1 MNKMEW
7 KRRTYIEGTVE
18 AQISSFTGEGETT
31 EYHVLLSVTNNHL
44 SFAEQFQ
51 ALQQAYSRCLG
62 SELNAGA
69 VAVFRR
75 YFLSDVANQADWVTV
90 WECEQTQCALSLLQ
104 QAPLNGTK
112 VSLWAWLVTNTS
124 ITTEM
129 NGMVLARR
137 GEYTHMWTAGAYNKA
152 SNAEYQTRLLLND
165 YVMQLMAKGCT
176 LAKDCIRTWFFVQN
190 VDVNYAGVVKARKEV
205 FLTQNL
211 TEETHYIASTGIE
224 GRSADPSV
232 LVTMDTYAIQGLLP
246 DQIQFLYAPSHLN
259 PTYEY
264 GVTFE
269 RGTAV
274 TYGDRKQIFIS
285 GTASI
290 DNRGEIVAPGDIINQ
305 AKRMME
311 NVEVLLA
318 EAGATWKDVM
328 QAIVYLRDPAD
339 YQVVSDFLTE
349 EYPGLPCLLVH
360 APVCRPGWLCET
372 ECIAVIP
379 VSNEIY
385 APF

>member
-1 MNKMEW
+1 
-7 KRRTYIEGTVE
+7 
-18 AQISSFTGEGETT
+18 
-31 EYHVLLSVTNNHL
+31 
-44 SFAEQFQ
+44 
-51 ALQQAYSRCLG
+51 
-62 SELNAGA
+62 
-69 VAVFRR
+69 
-75 YFLSDVANQADWVTV
+75 
-90 WECEQTQCALSLLQ
+90 
-104 QAPLNGTK
+104 
-112 VSLWAWLVTNTS
+112 
-124 ITTEM
+124 
-129 NGMVLARR
+129 
-137 GEYTHMWTAGAYNKA
+137 
-152 SNAEYQTRLLLND
+152 
-165 YVMQLMAKGCT
+165 
-176 LAKDCIRTWFFVQN
+176 
-190 VDVNYAGVVKARKEV
+190 
-205 FLTQNL
+205 
-211 TEETHYIASTGIE
+211 
-224 GRSADPSV
+224 
-232 LVTMDTYAIQGLLP
+232 MDTYAVQGLLP

-269 RGTAV
+269 RGTTV

-290 DNRGEIVAPGDIINQ
+290 DNRGEIVAPGNIINQ

-311 NVEVLLA
+311 NVEALLA

-339 YQVVSDFLTE
+339 YQVVSDFLVE

-360 APVCRPGWLCET
+360 APVCRSGWLCET

>member
-1 MNKMEW
+1 MEYR
-7 KRRTYIEGTVE
+7 KKQYTDRATV
-18 AQISSFTGEGETT
+18 AQISTFTGRGGTT
-31 EYHVLLSVTNNHL
+31 EYHLLLNGTDPAL
-44 SFAEQFQ
+44 SFAEQ
-51 ALQQAYSRCLG
+51 LQNLQRTYAAIVEE
-62 SELNAGA
+62 ELPDTAT
-69 VAVFRR
+69 AVFRR
-75 YFLSDVANQADWVTV
+75 YFLSDAANQADWVTA
-90 WECEQTQCALSLLQ
+90 WECEQTPCALSLLQ

-112 VSLWAWLVTNTS
+112 VALWAWLVTNTS
-124 ITTEM
+124 VTTEM

-246 DQIQFLYAPSHLN
+246 NQIQFLYAPSHLN

-290 DNRGEIVAPGDIINQ
+290 DNRGEIVAPGNIINQ
-305 AKRMME
+305 VKRMME
-311 NVEVLLA
+311 NVEALLA

-328 QAIVYLRDPAD
+328 QSIVYLRDPAD
-339 YQVVSDFLTE
+339 SHVVSDFFAE

-385 APF
+385 SPF

>member
-1 MNKMEW
+1 MEW
-7 KRRTYIEGTVE
+7 KRVTYLEGAVE
-18 AQISSFTGEGETT
+18 AQISTFTEKGGTT
-31 EYHVLLSVTNNHL
+31 EHHVLLSVINNNL

-51 ALQQAYSRCLG
+51 SLQQAYACCLEN
-62 SELNAGA
+62 ELQDGA

-75 YFLSDVANQADWVTV
+75 YFLSDAANQADWVMA
-90 WECEQTQCALSLLQ
+90 WECEQTQCALSILQ

-112 VSLWAWLVTNTS
+112 VAFWTWLVTNTS
-124 ITTEM
+124 VETDM

-137 GEYTHMWTAGAYNKA
+137 GIYTYMWTAGAYNKA
-152 SNAEYQTRLLLND
+152 STSEYQTRLLLND
-165 YVMQLMAKGCT
+165 YVMQLMTRGCT

-246 DQIQFLYAPSHLN
+246 EQIQFLYAPSHLN

-274 TYGDRKQIFIS
+274 SFGDRKQIFLS

-290 DNRGEIVAPGDIINQ
+290 DNRGEIVAPGDIISQ

-311 NVEVLLA
+311 NIEVLLA
-318 EAGATWKDVM
+318 EAGATWKDTM

-339 YQVVSDFLTE
+339 YRMISDFFSS
-349 EYPGLPCLLVH
+349 EYPDWPYLLVH

-372 ECIAVIP
+372 ECIAVVP
-379 VSNEIY
+379 ASNEKY
-385 APF
+385 SPF

>member
-1 MNKMEW
+1 MEW
-7 KRRTYIEGTVE
+7 KRVTYLEGAVE
-18 AQISSFTGEGETT
+18 AQISTFTGKGGTT
-31 EYHVLLSVTNNHL
+31 EHHVMLSVINDNL

-51 ALQQAYSRCLG
+51 SLQQAYACCLEK
-62 SELNAGA
+62 ELQDGA

-75 YFLSDVANQADWVTV
+75 YFLSDVANQADWVMA
-90 WECEQTQCALSLLQ
+90 WECEQTQCALSILQ

-112 VSLWAWLVTNTS
+112 VAFWTWLVTNTS
-124 ITTEM
+124 VETDM

-137 GEYTHMWTAGAYNKA
+137 GIYTHMWTAGAYNKA
-152 SNAEYQTRLLLND
+152 STSEYQTRLLLND
-165 YVMQLMAKGCT
+165 YVMQLMTRGCT

-269 RGTAV
+269 RGTVV
-274 TYGDRKQIFIS
+274 TFGDRKQIFLS

-290 DNRGEIVAPGDIINQ
+290 DNRGEIVAPGDIISQ

-311 NVEVLLA
+311 NIQVLLT

-328 QAIVYLRDPAD
+328 QAIVYLRDLAD
-339 YQVVSDFLTE
+339 YRVITDFFSS
-349 EYPGLPCLLVH
+349 EYPDWPYLLVY

-372 ECIAVIP
+372 ECIAVVP
-379 VSNEIY
+379 ASDEKY
-385 APF
+385 SPF

>member
-1 MNKMEW
+1 MEW
-7 KRRTYIEGTVE
+7 KRVTYLEGAVE
-18 AQISSFTGEGETT
+18 AQISTFTEKSGTT
-31 EYHVLLSVTNNHL
+31 EHHVLLSVINDNL

-51 ALQQAYSRCLG
+51 SLQQAYACCLEN
-62 SELNAGA
+62 ELQDGA

-75 YFLSDVANQADWVTV
+75 YFLSDAANQADWVMA
-90 WECEQTQCALSLLQ
+90 WECEQTQCALSILQ

-112 VSLWAWLVTNTS
+112 VAFWTWLVTNTS
-124 ITTEM
+124 VETDM

-137 GEYTHMWTAGAYNKA
+137 GIYTHMWTAGAYNKA
-152 SNAEYQTRLLLND
+152 STSEYQTRLLLND
-165 YVMQLMAKGCT
+165 YVMQLMARGCT

-224 GRSADPSV
+224 GRSGDPSV

-269 RGTAV
+269 RGTV
-274 TYGDRKQIFIS
+274 VSFGDRMQIFLS
-285 GTASI
+285 
-290 DNRGEIVAPGDIINQ
+290 
-305 AKRMME
+305 
-311 NVEVLLA
+311 
-318 EAGATWKDVM
+318 ATRTKGVM
-328 QAIVYLRDPAD
+328 I
-339 YQVVSDFLTE
+339 
-349 EYPGLPCLLVH
+349 
-360 APVCRPGWLCET
+360 
-372 ECIAVIP
+372 
-379 VSNEIY
+379 
-385 APF
+385 

>member
-1 MNKMEW
+1 
-7 KRRTYIEGTVE
+7 
-18 AQISSFTGEGETT
+18 
-31 EYHVLLSVTNNHL
+31 
-44 SFAEQFQ
+44 
-51 ALQQAYSRCLG
+51 
-62 SELNAGA
+62 
-69 VAVFRR
+69 
-75 YFLSDVANQADWVTV
+75 
-90 WECEQTQCALSLLQ
+90 
-104 QAPLNGTK
+104 
-112 VSLWAWLVTNTS
+112 
-124 ITTEM
+124 
-129 NGMVLARR
+129 
-137 GEYTHMWTAGAYNKA
+137 
-152 SNAEYQTRLLLND
+152 
-165 YVMQLMAKGCT
+165 MQLMTRGCT

-190 VDVNYAGVVKARKEV
+190 VDVNYVGVVKARKEV

-246 DQIQFLYAPSHLN
+246 EQIQFLYAPSHLN

-274 TYGDRKQIFIS
+274 SFGDRKQIFLS

-290 DNRGEIVAPGDIINQ
+290 DNRGEIVAPGDIISQ

-311 NVEVLLA
+311 NIQVLLA

-339 YQVVSDFLTE
+339 FRVISDFFSS
-349 EYPGLPCLLVH
+349 EYPDWPYLLVH

-379 VSNEIY
+379 VSNEIF

>member
-1 MNKMEW
+1 MEW
-7 KRRTYIEGTVE
+7 KRVTYLEGAVE
-18 AQISSFTGEGETT
+18 AQISTFTGKGGTT
-31 EYHVLLSVTNNHL
+31 EHHVLLSVINNNL

-51 ALQQAYSRCLG
+51 SLQQAYTSCLEN
-62 SELNAGA
+62 ELQDGA

-75 YFLSDVANQADWVTV
+75 YFLSDAANQADWVMA
-90 WECEQTQCALSLLQ
+90 WECEQTQCALSILQ

-112 VSLWAWLVTNTS
+112 VAFWTWLVTDTS
-124 ITTEM
+124 VETDM

-137 GEYTHMWTAGAYNKA
+137 GIYTHMWTAGAYNKA
-152 SNAEYQTRLLLND
+152 STSEYQTRLLLND
-165 YVMQLMAKGCT
+165 YVMQLMARGCT

-224 GRSADPSV
+224 GRYADPSV

-246 DQIQFLYAPSHLN
+246 GQIQFLYAPSHLN

-274 TYGDRKQIFIS
+274 SFGDRKQIFLS

-290 DNRGEIVAPGDIINQ
+290 DNRGEIVAPGDIISQ

-311 NVEVLLA
+311 NIQVLLA

-339 YQVVSDFLTE
+339 YRVISDFFSS
-349 EYPGLPCLLVH
+349 EYPDWPYLLVH
-360 APVCRPGWLCET
+360 APVCRLGWLCET
-372 ECIAVIP
+372 ECIAVVP
-379 VSNEIY
+379 ASNEKY
-385 APF
+385 SPF